1 MGFKKMRSIRRTY
14 DEQGYIC
21 FLCRTYNRQPDHV
34 KRKIDALCCDI
45 GGIHKDALFDLV
57 TSRKTAQEISHKRH
71 LSLSVLYELRKRFY
85 ENFKF

>member
-21 FLCRTYNRQPDHV
+21 FLCRTYNRQPDYV
-34 KRKIDALCCDI
+34 KRKIDALCSDI
-45 GGIHKDALFDLV
+45 GGIHKDTLFELV
-57 TSRKTAQEISHKRH
+57 TSRKTAQEISRKRH
-71 LSLSVLYELRKRFY
+71 LSLSVLYDLRKQFY